1 MNTSGHGLVWRKH
14 GGSAFM
20 VWCKL
25 SIYGGTSAYIRPSTG
40 TAGVTAEL
48 IWPLRV
54 AGPVLRGL
62 RSPAAL
68 AE

>member
-1 MNTSGHGLVWRKH
+1 MANPCLID
-14 GGSAFM
+14 FM
-20 VWCKL
+20 TVVMVDNAHHWKQM
-25 SIYGGTSAYIRPSTG
+25 T
-40 TAGVTAEL
+40 GVTAEL